1 MLKDVTLLAGQ
12 QPSPH
17 PSSPVKQTLAFL
29 SASRRSR
36 HSWLFSSLPC
46 DGIVMI
52 DSLSRL
58 LPPKTKHGRDCVFR
72 ICSHLPMGHFPHVPV
87 IPLRAAQ
94 SLRPSPS
101 VGCTSKRYDRCQR
114 PPRRGRFFGGGLGP
128 ASNNHTAAGT
138 HTDAI
143 SAILPPQPLPALVL
157 HSVVDAQRKRI
168 RSRKARST
176 HAAGREPMIFHTV
189 DREVGE
195 TERKGS

>member
-17 PSSPVKQTLAFL
+17 RSSPVKQTLAFL

-36 HSWLFSSLPC
+36 HSWLFSSLPY
-46 DGIVMI
+46 DGIVTI

-101 VGCTSKRYDRCQR
+101 VGVHQQTIRSVSTASAQGQVFRWWFGPCFAQSYGCGHAYRRNQR
-114 PPRRGRFFGGGLGP
+114 DPTATAPPRPWCCTLWWMRNVNAFARAKP
-128 ASNNHTAAGT
+128 AAHKQQAAN
-138 HTDAI
+138 
-143 SAILPPQPLPALVL
+143 L
-157 HSVVDAQRKRI
+157 
-168 RSRKARST
+168 
-176 HAAGREPMIFHTV
+176 
-189 DREVGE
+189 
-195 TERKGS
+195 